1 MRIKLTLTYDGAYF
15 CGWQKQKN
23 GVSVQ
28 STVEDAVFSL
38 TGEKVSVVGSGR
50 TDAGVHAKGQVAH
63 FETSA
68 NIPPEKFYKALN
80 TVLPDGVKALNSEKV
95 ADSFNANRTAKR
107 KTYEY
112 SLYVSDVEQPLKE
125 RYATRVYGNIDVSKM
140 QNAANNLIGEHDFKA
155 FSATGG
161 SVKTTVRK
169 IYGISVE
176 KTGEDIKM
184 KICGNGFL
192 YNMVRIIAGAL
203 VKIGKGEMPEDNL
216 IKALKTGERDLL
228 AETLPAKGLCL
239 LSVEY

>member
-63 FETSA
+63 FDTSA

-80 TVLPDGVKALNSEKV
+80 TILPDGVKALSSEKV

-107 KTYEY
+107 KTYKY

-125 RYATRVYGNIDVSKM
+125 RYSARVYGDIDVSKM
-140 QNAANNLIGEHDFKA
+140 QNAANLLIGEHDFKA

-161 SVKTTVRK
+161 SVKTTVRT
-169 IYGISVE
+169 IYGINVE
-176 KTGEDIKM
+176 KTGEDIKI
-184 KICGNGFL
+184 KVCGNGFL
-192 YNMVRIIAGAL
+192 YNMVRIIVGAL
-203 VKIGKGEMPEDNL
+203 VKIGKGEMPEENL